1 VPFGPPGDGVHL
13 AGVRR
18 TEAEEIGPDEISNC
32 LADEELYKA
41 GFVMDALA
49 TDGATRGGTYN
60 SLAVAA
66 AAAAG
71 VVTLASAR
79 SKEAAYSLLSACM
92 RRNVTS
98 KIPMFACIDGR

>member
-1 VPFGPPGDGVHL
+1 MPFGPPGGGVHL

-32 LADEELYKA
+32 LADEELYNA

-66 AAAAG
+66 AAAG
-71 VVTLASAR
+71 EVTLASAR
-79 SKEAAYSLLSACM
+79 SKAAVYSLLSACM